1 MNNSSGALILFVSIC
16 ILIVVSLVA
25 MNDFRANVNDSNPVM
40 KADANLGTDV
50 VNPLFMVL
58 GYSALAIIS
67 IALLRSVVGI

>member
-1 MNNSSGALILFVSIC
+1 MSTSGSVILFVSLC

-50 VNPLFMVL
+50 ANPIFTVL
-58 GYSALAIIS
+58 GY
-67 IALLRSVVGI
+67 IALSVAAISLLKSFGGI

>member
-40 KADANLGTDV
+40 KTDADMGTSV
-50 VNPLFMVL
+50 VNPIYTVFAYV
-58 GYSALAIIS
+58 ALAVAS
-67 IALLRSVVGI
+67 IALLSSFGSL